1 MSSLSL
7 PQKRGRSLYCTRRR
21 SGFKH
26 GVHFLGG
33 GGGRA
38 KKEIMKKIML
48 IIIITD
54 RKKKTDILKI
64 SNKAINEWAFRVQWS
79 SIEK

>member
-1 MSSLSL
+1 M
-7 PQKRGRSLYCTRRR
+7 
-21 SGFKH
+21 GFI
-26 GVHFLGG
+26 FG